1 VLGAVTGSFAG
12 VAADRALPDGSVAA
26 GRPARYPLVEAG
38 LGLAFAVAVL
48 VLHGDPTQLALG
60 LILLTTLAA
69 VTLTDL
75 EQRLIPNSIL
85 IVAAV
90 VGVAIAAT
98 APSELGQRVIAA
110 AAAGGFFLLA
120 ALAFPRGMGMGDV
133 KLAALIGL
141 YLGRG
146 AAPAIL
152 IALLGGAVAGI
163 AIIAREGAGGRKQ
176 AVPFGPF
183 LAFGALMGLLA
194 GNEIL
199 DWYLDSFIDS

>member
-1 VLGAVTGSFAG
+1 VVTGSFAG
-12 VAADRALPDGSVAA
+12 VAADRALPGGSVAA
-26 GRPARYPLVEAG
+26 GSPTRYPPVEAG

-48 VLHGDPTQLALG
+48 VLHDDPTQLALG
-60 LILLTTLAA
+60 LVLLTTLAA

-85 IVAAV
+85 IAAAV

-98 APSELGQRVIAA
+98 APSELGQRAIAA

-133 KLAALIGL
+133 KLAAVIGL

-163 AIIAREGAGGRKQ
+163 AIIAREGAAGRKQ

-183 LAFGALMGLLA
+183 LAFGALVGLLA

-199 DWYLDSFIDS
+199 DWYLDSFIHS